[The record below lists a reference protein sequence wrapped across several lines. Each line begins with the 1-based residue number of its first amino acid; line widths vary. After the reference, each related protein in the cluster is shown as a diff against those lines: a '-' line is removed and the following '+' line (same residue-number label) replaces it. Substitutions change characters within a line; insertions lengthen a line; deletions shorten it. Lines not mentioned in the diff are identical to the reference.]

1 MTMEYNLSEQDQSI
15 LSSLVDPDKSEEQ
28 PKYPYNDDFLRMLL
42 GTLLCNR
49 FFLCQS
55 VGLIK
60 PMYFRSEVHQ
70 NVCRVLF
77 KYFEEYKQPP
87 SKIFVRE
94 LIDDYLKKRYPNQDD
109 SYRTIRLLYISEINL
124 VYDYYTKGGVGD
136 MLPVL
141 DSAEAILDRIATF
154 AKTQAIKAAFA
165 RSIELIRK
173 NPESDDTWNK
183 VDQLYKEAR
192 LVNRNFDLGLNYFET
207 VEDRYAR
214 VVAEEETLETFTMG
228 FRSADNALMGG
239 GLRRGELGAVMAKSG
254 SGKSLYLT
262 WVSGLNVA
270 RGKKVLYLSTEMDQD
285 RIATRFDAMITGVG
299 QHQLMLR
306 KEEVWQALKDTVN
319 DYEDKRRLVI
329 KQFPSGSADM
339 AAVRAYYAQA
349 VMLGFKP
356 DLVVYDYP
364 GDMKHQTNISS
375 WDARF
380 NLLQSIRGFAGEEK
394 HCCLIA
400 LHPNKSATELT
411 IEEFMDES
419 NQADAF
425 KQDRIFDYFITLN
438 RTKAEEKA
446 NVGRAFIA
454 KTRNG
459 KSRFD
464 FKIMYHFKDQTLKL
478 QEISQHVYMAE
489 MTKIQDNDSE
499 ATETKIDKISIKG
512 KKFEPSDGELVS

>member
-270 RGKKVLYLSTEMDQD
+270 
-285 RIATRFDAMITGVG
+285 
-299 QHQLMLR
+299 
-306 KEEVWQALKDTVN
+306 
-319 DYEDKRRLVI
+319 
-329 KQFPSGSADM
+329 
-339 AAVRAYYAQA
+339 
-349 VMLGFKP
+349 
-356 DLVVYDYP
+356 
-364 GDMKHQTNISS
+364 
-375 WDARF
+375 
-380 NLLQSIRGFAGEEK
+380 
-394 HCCLIA
+394 
-400 LHPNKSATELT
+400 
-411 IEEFMDES
+411 
-419 NQADAF
+419 
-425 KQDRIFDYFITLN
+425 
-438 RTKAEEKA
+438 
-446 NVGRAFIA
+446 
-454 KTRNG
+454 
-459 KSRFD
+459 
-464 FKIMYHFKDQTLKL
+464 
-478 QEISQHVYMAE
+478 
-489 MTKIQDNDSE
+489 
-499 ATETKIDKISIKG
+499 
-512 KKFEPSDGELVS
+512 